1 MATRSGAKSAAPT
14 ASKNRT
20 TRTRKTA
27 ASEKEESQAEGEL
40 VTRLSNLKLQ
50 NNSTRTTTKPV
61 AGPSRAASA
70 KSVATAPQSRA
81 SPLSKAAGKRKA
93 TTAKHDGV
101 SSNIA
106 NEQQNEDPS
115 DASRTKRDRV
125 VAAMAEFNR
134 ATQSLGVAV
143 ASGWKA
149 STASETKAG
158 SSSSKQTQKPI
169 KREDLVTCIRSGTAA
184 IREVRTLQEEQSL
197 DIEKACLSFIGKMIS
212 LELYSEALDSL
223 VDMKPIMLK
232 LYPHPNSVIS
242 NSPTSPSPSTTKPSN
257 PPPRSKQ
264 PAKAIREPF
273 SLSKHSQLHCFPL
286 PEDGQ
291 VLDSILNILAMFQ
304 AYCLSVLAH
313 LCPSDAAL
321 DDALV
326 QTGNLLDW
334 RNQYTASLETS
345 RVDYVMNYSARTLSS
360 CNLHHTTLLKVRLWA
375 LKCLLVP
382 RNVDH
387 VTFWNQSMKCA
398 KAFLKAHTTSD
409 GTPEGNLEASK
420 MICSFFGEIVSFIRT
435 RPDSSSLLKGSDFV
449 TTCEF
454 WIRFA
459 KLIKD
464 MDQMKSIT
472 ELIKPSDQ
480 SEPKQESSGAAD
492 PNPEDL
498 AALRARLARDTV
510 FLQQLASTESTS
522 DADSGSSNISEIIKT
537 IPSCTSAMRNASSI
551 DSKLSRAL
559 DDLNRQCEKL
569 MRDERIKDRNVKDSL
584 FNLMLAI
591 VTHGEIVL
599 SVNEKAR
606 LYTDQDLRDIMDGTI
621 YGLFA
626 LATYAMSRSSSDAG
640 YAVNA
645 YRHLERSYTLARLDS
660 TESLSSKQ
668 RRDYANIL
676 RAVSTSYHNHGRTLS
691 TDGKDSASVQYW
703 KRSAEIGEM
712 ALGIWDNCDRE
723 EGDDKDGPW
732 KELREKF
739 VPVRW
744 ELLGYSFYKIGDKP
758 QSAVAYTR
766 SLVSRPPETFIR
778 LAEDAAK
785 MPIASI
791 FLSPADKKLAT
802 IIERITYI
810 NTFDI
815 FASGDEATLRT
826 ALEEAK
832 IPMGVVGAVLDPIV
846 INGLLRSSNLASDKA
861 LSVFASQYSAEL
873 EILLALQAHREHE
886 IGKNTAVVLLHSEKA
901 LQILRGMLQSDSNP
915 SSQGRA
921 GSASKATTSGGK
933 KPAAKGRG
941 AAVAKTRAQKPL
953 ATKTPKKKAPPAPDA
968 DVEELANAIDAMAI
982 TPSNSNSI
990 KLDDGERLYRLLESL
1005 ACLSGLL
1012 GHTLSRVG
1020 FLDVMRMFCNKGVDD
1035 AIGDKFVRAS
1045 VDLAYE
1051 FAKLGKLRRA
1061 FAIFE
1066 QALSWVDE
1074 GDRRLSNEVR
1084 VILLLRYAEGLAIS
1098 GDIEKSLMTYT
1109 EAHRLSERICMPE
1122 KTAQTLVRVKARVAA
1137 LERSALAANAYAAI
1151 QLARDDITASIAG
1164 HMQALRLW
1172 NRAIDALLRLQHNP
1186 TATASLPASS
1196 SNPFAP
1202 SASPSESTSATEPPR
1217 QTTRD
1222 SWLDGVQWRLAEG
1235 LVGTLFAAGKAN
1247 YVRGSLKAAEY
1258 FIQRANELATSLNSP
1273 VLLSR
1278 ALAREAEKELAI
1290 GKFEGGHSL
1299 LVQAMFHWEQVPSF
1313 IGPDLADLRRLQA
1326 NHSLRIDNAE
1336 DAVEIYST
1344 ADNLLVQLEKM
1355 FDDIKIANGETSL
1368 IGFGPN
1374 GIVPALTA
1382 SVLGRYI
1389 WLMRAEAG
1397 EGDTYDNL
1405 LQRFLALPA
1414 FVETKIEE
1422 NTLLGKLALE
1432 EVQARFEANL
1442 FLSSVT
1448 ESVIAIPMGMS
1459 STEGAI
1465 PPTST
1470 REILTTLV
1478 NAEKFF
1484 WSCLEIGSSHGEV
1497 HQIRE
1502 AALSLA
1508 MIRALQTSLGR
1519 SDINGSNIV
1528 AGLLDVA
1535 TAPTLRRELGEC
1547 IDHKLRDHIASD
1559 DLIWPSMNNNGTPS
1573 HPPTSLSKRTVFHEE
1588 EDEEDTDS
1596 SMRQYWEAVGQRYRS
1611 LTMDPVGL
1619 AASQINLLPETWTVV
1634 HISVTDDKTA
1644 LFISRQR
1651 PGCEPVIFCLPLDR
1665 QGRRDGDDEH
1675 FSYEKAIEEFND
1687 IKNLNDASAKNA
1699 KDVVTKEGRINW
1711 WAERGQLDTRLKE
1724 LVENIEYCWLGA
1736 FKTILNDPSD
1746 CSPEQIGVLRNKF
1759 EKVFRRNG
1767 VISNEKRSQL
1777 HLRLDDAIVECFST
1791 LSPRCRDEELE
1802 DLAYFILDLYQLHG
1816 VPIALS
1822 EIDIDQICV
1831 DLRTALEEFASV
1843 RRNNSP
1849 STPPQDLHTFLVL
1862 DKNLQSLPWESI
1874 PALRGRPVSRIP
1886 SMSFLIDRL
1895 ELVQHQQGLSPLS
1908 SSSKKRVYKDRIQVD
1923 PLKAFFV
1930 LNPSG
1935 DLGVTQATY
1944 EKNFAEMQ
1952 KLGWKGIT
1960 GRAPTEE
1967 EMVQALSNNDLML

>member
-20 TRTRKTA
+20 TRTRKAA

-125 VAAMAEFNR
+125 VAAMAEFNK

-158 SSSSKQTQKPI
+158 SSSSKQAQKPI
-169 KREDLVTCIRSGTAA
+169 KREDLVACIRSGTTA

-273 SLSKHSQLHCFPL
+273 SLAKHSQLHCFPL

-480 SEPKQESSGAAD
+480 SEPKQESSVVAD

-599 SVNEKAR
+599 SVTEKAR

-703 KRSAEIGEM
+703 KRSAEIGAVLEYQM
-712 ALGIWDNCDRE
+712 MHLGAMSHRE
-723 EGDDKDGPW
+723 EAAKVIKHILKDL
-732 KELREKF
+732 KEVYGSEYPIRRARVL
-739 VPVRW
+739 
-744 ELLGYSFYKIGDKP
+744 I
-758 QSAVAYTR
+758 R
-766 SLVSRPPETFIR
+766 SLEH
-778 LAEDAAK
+778 A
-785 MPIASI
+785 
-791 FLSPADKKLAT
+791 
-802 IIERITYI
+802 YG
-810 NTFDI
+810 FDDLNY
-815 FASGDEATLRT
+815 APS
-826 ALEEAK
+826 
-832 IPMGVVGAVLDPIV
+832 PIV

-1035 AIGDKFVRAS
+1035 ATGDKFVRAS

-1051 FAKLGKLRRA
+1051 FAKL
-1061 FAIFE
+1061 
-1066 QALSWVDE
+1066 
-1074 GDRRLSNEVR
+1074 
-1084 VILLLRYAEGLAIS
+1084 
-1098 GDIEKSLMTYT
+1098 
-1109 EAHRLSERICMPE
+1109 
-1122 KTAQTLVRVKARVAA
+1122 ARVAA

-1459 STEGAI
+1459 STEGAV

-1478 NAEKFF
+1478 NAEEFF

-1559 DLIWPSMNNNGTPS
+1559 DLIWPSMNSNGTPS

-1862 DKNLQSLPWESI
+1862 DKHLQSLPWESI

-1967 EMVQALSNNDLML
+1967 EMVQALSNNDLMLYFGHGGGQQYIRSNKLRHLQKCAITMLWGCSSGAMKEMGDFDPMGTPNHYMLAGCPTLVVNLWDVTDREIDRVAQSVLEKLQMNPQNLGSKGRTDSQPVSVVRAVAESRDVPKLKYLTGAAPVVYGIPFYL